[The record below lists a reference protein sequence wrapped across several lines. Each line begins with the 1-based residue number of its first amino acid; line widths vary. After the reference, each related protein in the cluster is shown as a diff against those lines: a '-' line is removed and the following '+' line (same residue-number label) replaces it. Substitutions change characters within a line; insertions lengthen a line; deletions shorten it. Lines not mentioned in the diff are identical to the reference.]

1 MRAPAIAAT
10 APKRDIAML
19 STIFAVLSVAFGL
32 LGFLGGA
39 GLIGA
44 IIALRA
50 RPRYLMIGG
59 AASLLLGVAFGH
71 GLAAQSLLYFPA
83 IFFMMAGIGMLF
95 AGWESEKE
103 WQEDRSQVHEL
114 RMAQIH
120 RQLMERRN
128 AEYREIGTV
137 TVPIPQAGD
146 TERRSPAIPE
156 EPAQQS

>member
-1 MRAPAIAAT
+1 
-10 APKRDIAML
+10 ML

-44 IIALRA
+44 ITALRA

-59 AASLLLGVAFGH
+59 AASLLLGVGIGN
-71 GLAAQSLLYFPA
+71 GLIAQSLLYFPA
-83 IFFMMAGIGMLF
+83 IFFMMGGIGLLM

-120 RQLMERRN
+120 RQLIDRRA
-128 AEYREIGTV
+128 AEMRETGV
-137 TVPIPQAGD
+137 VVLEIPQAND
-146 TERRSPAIPE
+146 IE
-156 EPAQQS
+156 QQKPTFP